1 MFYDDFCDTDIRR
14 RVFSKL
20 VELSKDGRYVA
31 IQELDSLGYD
41 RKSVEDVIRYF
52 DEKELF
58 REVRSRS
65 NDSVPVIFLLK

>member
-1 MFYDDFCDTDIRR
+1 MFYDDFCDTEIRQK
-14 RVFSKL
+14 VFRKL
-20 VELSKDGRYVA
+20 VELSKGGVYVA

-52 DEKELF
+52 DEKKLF

-65 NDSVPVIFLLK
+65 SDSVPVIFLM